1 MLLLGISQER
11 NPAVPSGTSPAS
23 AGGAKKM
30 QNAERRMQNEG
41 NGFAVPSC
49 LKFSLTGVRCRW
61 QKRLLLCLRATFV
74 FAFYIKMRTQ
84 KLNLLIPAKT
94 LKALAPT
101 VLARSWGF
109 KGRAP

>member
-1 MLLLGISQER
+1 MAKTFATLL
-11 NPAVPSGTSPAS
+11 A
-23 AGGAKKM
+23 
-30 QNAERRMQNEG
+30 
-41 NGFAVPSC
+41 C
-49 LKFSLTGVRCRW
+49 Y
-61 QKRLLLCLRATFV
+61 FV

-94 LKALAPT
+94 LKTLAPT